1 MKINGMVFLVR
12 KWVLAFVQPLL
23 QLHFFSGA
31 DSCKWQSAELKMHG
45 CSSQDGGQE
54 ESTYLI
60 FSGHDTIPLYNPQ
73 PTHHSH
79 IVQIYVLTH
88 STMTTTGM
96 YQFHTI
102 NTFQAV
108 KFHQV
113 CEFLVLLPEINYM
126 LYHSKWKTFYSTKHA
141 PVCSD

>member
-12 KWVLAFVQPLL
+12 KWALAFVQLLL

-45 CSSQDGGQE
+45 CSSQDGRQWE
-54 ESTYLI
+54 PKKPY

-79 IVQIYVLTH
+79 IV
-88 STMTTTGM
+88 
-96 YQFHTI
+96 
-102 NTFQAV
+102 
-108 KFHQV
+108 
-113 CEFLVLLPEINYM
+113 
-126 LYHSKWKTFYSTKHA
+126 
-141 PVCSD
+141 